1 MFNSMSNQVQNTCW
15 RVMLDGCW
23 IIVQTSTAPAVAPHI
38 TTNAISEI
46 RICFLPRLSLH
57 PMDDATLVLFI
68 PPCEHRFHCTK
79 QFIWQNMLN
88 FGYWKHNIVSV
99 WVRATTQQ
107 LSVVCAIN
115 CIYRIHCSLV
125 QVVVMTQLHGT
136 VARMRVTLWNRG
148 HLSHVLFIK
157 GLHVL
162 VPSVFQ
168 VIIDESSRVRATTQ
182 QLSVV
187 CAINCIYRIHCSLV
201 QVAWHFGND
210 SQQAQPQSSTP
221 MEAVQSCKQTIE

>member
-1 MFNSMSNQVQNTCW
+1 
-15 RVMLDGCW
+15 
-23 IIVQTSTAPAVAPHI
+23 
-38 TTNAISEI
+38 
-46 RICFLPRLSLH
+46 
-57 PMDDATLVLFI
+57 
-68 PPCEHRFHCTK
+68 
-79 QFIWQNMLN
+79 
-88 FGYWKHNIVSV
+88 
-99 WVRATTQQ
+99 
-107 LSVVCAIN
+107 
-115 CIYRIHCSLV
+115 
-125 QVVVMTQLHGT
+125 MTQLHGT

-148 HLSHVLFIK
+148 HLSHGTVLK

-201 QVAWHFGND
+201 QVAWHFVND

-221 MEAVQSCKQTIE
+221 MEAVQSWKQTME